1 MVQVLLQPSQ
11 TASPPYPARL
21 ASLLQKTPTNIPFSS
36 PWRSRSTLSTPDVRL
51 NAPQPISLRC
61 E

>member
-11 TASPPYPARL
+11 MASPPYPARL
-21 ASLLQKTPTNIPFSS
+21 ASLLPLQLPTTTASAPS
-36 PWRSRSTLSTPDVRL
+36 SRSTLSTPDVRL